1 MSIQKIEKRDGSI
14 VDFDKNKIVNA
25 ILKAM
30 TSIGSIDEKEANN
43 VATQVVRELNKMN
56 KATPA
61 VEDIQDVVEEKLMK
75 KLPKVAKEYITY
87 RNKRNVIRNRKST
100 TMVNIKKIL
109 NCSNVQ
115 NSNANIDEYSFGG
128 RKNESAN
135 LIQKEI
141 ALNDLIDPEIAE
153 AHNEGRLYIHDLSEY
168 TIGEHNCLFADIP
181 RLLANGFEARNG
193 DVRPASCFAT
203 ACQLLAVIFQIQS
216 QCQFGG
222 VADNAIDRH
231 LAPYVRK
238 SFLKHYKY
246 GLHWFGNP
254 DDWTE
259 FAAKYAGKLTT
270 ASISAEWNIF
280 KDFNRLA
287 YMYAMESLEREGLQS
302 TQALYHNLNTL
313 ESRAGS
319 QVPFT
324 SINFGLDTSFEGRKV
339 TEWCL
344 KASIDGIGKNHSTS
358 IFPISIFVNKK
369 EVNDRQYTPN
379 YDLKRLAIK
388 SLSKRIYPNFANG
401 DWISNSADMHPFK
414 FINKKYEPEKAS
426 SSLPIVRVDY
436 DYTDSRVSHTQE
448 YMTIAL
454 EDLIK
459 KSIENGV
466 EVIADSKNHQ
476 VVLKYVNQK
485 HRVLINDIETGYNN
499 DYARSKGDCFT
510 KLNYICYTI
519 NKLGEPEDIYITTES
534 SGYDINRKN
543 ISEFANVALAHVSYP
558 KPIYNPDTEMATMGC
573 RTLLGYDINGMGFN
587 KLGRGNVTPIT
598 INLPY
603 IGIEYGICLG
613 ERKEADE
620 EGFFK
625 ELNHMLDLATKE
637 LLDRYKYICSQSI
650 RAGSFMYANG
660 TIADADKSVSMNEI
674 EGSMKH
680 GTNALG
686 FIGLANTCYAM
697 FGEYFH
703 KDKRALEF
711 AKKVVRTIYDRAKYN
726 TEYYHLNFSAYSSP
740 VESACYTLATKLQKK
755 FGKIKNVCDRDYL
768 TNSCHIPVYETIDI
782 RTKIDI
788 ESNFTWMS
796 TGGCITYVELNSG
809 VMNNP
814 RAVEKIINYAMN
826 NERIPYFAINFPID
840 TCNECGFSGEIEE
853 TCPVCSSDDIKRL
866 RRVTGYIT
874 TDYRKFNKG
883 KISETNDRKK
893 HALYEA
899 YGE

>member
-1 MSIQKIEKRDGSI
+1 MAIKKIEKRDGSI
-14 VDFDKNKIVNA
+14 VDFNKDKITNA

-30 TSIGSIDEKEANN
+30 KSVDMVDEKEASN
-43 VATQVVRELNKMN
+43 VTTQVVKEVN
-56 KATPA
+56 KANKSIPG
-61 VEDIQDVVEEKLMK
+61 VEDIQDIVEEKLMK

-87 RNKRNVIRNRKST
+87 RNQRNIIRNRKSA
-100 TMVNIKKIL
+100 TMINIKKIL

-141 ALNDLIDPEIAE
+141 ALNDLIDPEITE
-153 AHNEGRLYIHDLSEY
+153 AYNEGRLYIHDLSEY

-193 DVRPASCFAT
+193 DVRPASCFST

-238 SFLKHYKY
+238 SFIKHYKN

-254 DDWTE
+254 GDWDTFTANHE
-259 FAAKYAGKLTT
+259 FNIET

-280 KDFNRLA
+280 KAFNRMA
-287 YMYAMESLEREGLQS
+287 YMFAMESLEKEGLQS

-369 EVNDRQYTPN
+369 EVNDRVYTPN
-379 YDLKRLAIK
+379 YDLKKLAIK
-388 SLSKRIYPNFANG
+388 SLTKRIYPNFANG
-401 DWISNSADMHPFK
+401 DWISNKADLHPIK
-414 FINKKYEPEKAS
+414 FINKEYEAADSNDEVT
-426 SSLPIVRVDY
+426 IRIDFDY
-436 DYTDSRVSHTQE
+436 MDKLKKKTVEEHTTLGAFIKKVIARNNADVVANHKE
-448 YMTIAL
+448 VTIKFVNHK
-454 EDLIK
+454 DRFLIK
-459 KSIENGV
+459 
-466 EVIADSKNHQ
+466 DSNCS
-476 VVLKYVNQK
+476 
-485 HRVLINDIETGYNN
+485 NN
-499 DYARSKGDCFT
+499 DYNRRENDHYT
-510 KLNYICYTI
+510 RLYYIHYTI
-519 NKLGEPEDIYITTES
+519 NDFGNIEKIYITTES
-534 SGYDINRKN
+534 AGYDIHKKH
-543 ISEFANVALAHVSYP
+543 ISDYSDLAVIHVSYP
-558 KPIYNPDTEMATMGC
+558 NPKWNYNPDTEMATMGC
-573 RTLLGYDINGMGFN
+573 RTLIGNDVNGMGYN
-587 KLGRGNVTPIT
+587 KLGRGNVTPVT

-603 IGIEYGICLG
+603 IGIEHGICLG
-613 ERKEADE
+613 ERDTPDE

-650 RAGSFMYANG
+650 KAGSFMYNNG
-660 TIADADKSVSMNEI
+660 TIADSDKALFFGVKE
-674 EGSMKH
+674 SMKH
-680 GTNALG
+680 GSQALG
-686 FIGLANTCYAM
+686 YIGLANACYAM
-697 FGEYFH
+697 YGKYFH
-703 KDKRALEF
+703 QDKKVMEF
-711 AKKVVRTIYDRAKYN
+711 AKKVIKTIYDRAKVN
-726 TEYYHLNFSAYSSP
+726 TEKYQLNFSAYSSP
-740 VESACYTLATKLQKK
+740 AESTCFTLASKLQKK

-768 TNSCHIPVYETIDI
+768 TNSCHVPVYENISI
-782 RTKIDI
+782 RDKIDV
-788 ESNFTWMS
+788 ESNFTWMC
-796 TGGCITYVELNSG
+796 TGGCITYTELNSG
-809 VMNNP
+809 VINNP

-840 TCNECGFSGEIEE
+840 TCNHCGFSGEIEE
-853 TCPVCSSDDIKRL
+853 HCPACGSDDIKRL

-883 KISETNDRKK
+883 KISETNDRVK
-893 HALYEA
+893 HTL
-899 YGE
+899 

>member
-1 MSIQKIEKRDGSI
+1 MAIKKIEKRDGSI
-14 VDFDKNKIVNA
+14 VDFNKDKITNA

-30 TSIGSIDEKEANN
+30 KSVDMVDEKEASN
-43 VATQVVRELNKMN
+43 VTTQVVKEVNKDN
-56 KATPA
+56 KSIPG
-61 VEDIQDVVEEKLMK
+61 VEDIQDIVEEKLMK

-87 RNKRNVIRNRKST
+87 RNQRNIIRNRKSA
-100 TMVNIKKIL
+100 TMINIKKIL

-141 ALNDLIDPEIAE
+141 ALNDLIDPEITE
-153 AHNEGRLYIHDLSEY
+153 AYNEGRLYIHDLSEY

-193 DVRPASCFAT
+193 DVRPASCFST

-238 SFLKHYKY
+238 SFIKHYKN

-254 DDWTE
+254 GDWDTFTANHE
-259 FAAKYAGKLTT
+259 FNIET

-280 KDFNRLA
+280 KAFNRMA
-287 YMYAMESLEREGLQS
+287 YMFAMESLEKEGLQS

-369 EVNDRQYTPN
+369 EVNDRVYTPN
-379 YDLKRLAIK
+379 YDLKKLAIK
-388 SLSKRIYPNFANG
+388 SLTKRIYPNFANG
-401 DWISNSADMHPFK
+401 DWVSNKADLHPIK
-414 FINKKYEPEKAS
+414 FINKEYEAADSNDEVM
-426 SSLPIVRVDY
+426 IRTDFDY
-436 DYTDSRVSHTQE
+436 MDKLKKKTVEEHTTLGAFIKKVIARNNADVIANHKE
-448 YMTIAL
+448 VTIKFVNHK
-454 EDLIK
+454 DRFLIK
-459 KSIENGV
+459 
-466 EVIADSKNHQ
+466 DSNCS
-476 VVLKYVNQK
+476 
-485 HRVLINDIETGYNN
+485 NN
-499 DYARSKGDCFT
+499 DYNRRENDHYT
-510 KLNYICYTI
+510 RLYYIHYTI
-519 NKLGEPEDIYITTES
+519 NDFGNIEKIYITTES
-534 SGYDINRKN
+534 AGYDIHKKH
-543 ISEFANVALAHVSYP
+543 ITDYSDLAVIHVSYP
-558 KPIYNPDTEMATMGC
+558 NPKWNYNPDTEMATMGC
-573 RTLLGYDINGMGFN
+573 RTLIGNDVNGMGYN
-587 KLGRGNVTPIT
+587 KLGRGNVTPVT

-603 IGIEYGICLG
+603 IGIEHGICLG
-613 ERKEADE
+613 ERDTPDE

-625 ELNHMLDLATKE
+625 DLNHMLDLATKE

-650 RAGSFMYANG
+650 KAGSFMYNNG
-660 TIADADKSVSMNEI
+660 TIADSDKALFFGVKE
-674 EGSMKH
+674 SMKH
-680 GTNALG
+680 GSQALG
-686 FIGLANTCYAM
+686 YIGLANACYAM
-697 FGEYFH
+697 YGKYFH
-703 KDKRALEF
+703 QDKKVMEF
-711 AKKVVRTIYDRAKYN
+711 AKKVIKTIYDRAKEN
-726 TEYYHLNFSAYSSP
+726 TEKYQLNFSAYATPS
-740 VESACYTLATKLQKK
+740 ESTCYTLATKLQKK

-768 TNSCHIPVYETIDI
+768 TNSCHVPVYENISI
-782 RTKIDI
+782 RDKIDT
-788 ESNFTWMS
+788 ESNFTWMC
-796 TGGCITYVELNSG
+796 TGGCITYIELNSG
-809 VMNNP
+809 VINNP

-840 TCNECGFSGEIEE
+840 TCNHCGFSGEIEE
-853 TCPVCSSDDIKRL
+853 HCPACGSDDIKRL

-883 KISETNDRKK
+883 KISETNDRVK
-893 HALYEA
+893 HTL
-899 YGE
+899 

>member
-1 MSIQKIEKRDGSI
+1 MAIKKIEKRDGSI
-14 VDFDKNKIVNA
+14 VDFNKDKITNA

-30 TSIGSIDEKEANN
+30 KSVDMVDEKEASN
-43 VATQVVRELNKMN
+43 VTTQVVKEVN
-56 KATPA
+56 KANKSIPG
-61 VEDIQDVVEEKLMK
+61 VEDIQDIVEEKLMK

-87 RNKRNVIRNRKST
+87 RNQRNIIRNRKSA
-100 TMVNIKKIL
+100 TMINIKKIL

-141 ALNDLIDPEIAE
+141 ALNDLIDPEITE
-153 AHNEGRLYIHDLSEY
+153 AYNEGRLYIHDLSEY

-238 SFLKHYKY
+238 SFIKHYKN

-254 DDWTE
+254 GDWDTFTANHE
-259 FAAKYAGKLTT
+259 FNIET

-280 KDFNRLA
+280 KAFNRMA
-287 YMYAMESLEREGLQS
+287 YMFAMESLEKEGLQS

-369 EVNDRQYTPN
+369 EVNDRVYTPN
-379 YDLKRLAIK
+379 YDLKKLAIK
-388 SLSKRIYPNFANG
+388 SLTKRIYPNFANG
-401 DWISNSADMHPFK
+401 DWISNKADLHPIK
-414 FINKKYEPEKAS
+414 FINKEYEAADSNDEVT
-426 SSLPIVRVDY
+426 IRIDFDY
-436 DYTDSRVSHTQE
+436 MDKLKKKTVEEHTTLSAFIKKVIACNNADVIANHKE
-448 YMTIAL
+448 VTIKFVNHK
-454 EDLIK
+454 DRFLIK
-459 KSIENGV
+459 
-466 EVIADSKNHQ
+466 DSNCS
-476 VVLKYVNQK
+476 
-485 HRVLINDIETGYNN
+485 NN
-499 DYARSKGDCFT
+499 DYNRRENDHYT
-510 KLNYICYTI
+510 RLYYIHYTI
-519 NKLGEPEDIYITTES
+519 NDFGNIEKIYITTES
-534 SGYDINRKN
+534 AGYDIHKKH
-543 ISEFANVALAHVSYP
+543 ITDYSDLAVIHVSYP
-558 KPIYNPDTEMATMGC
+558 NPKWNYNPDTEMATMGC
-573 RTLLGYDINGMGFN
+573 RTLIGNDVNGMGYN
-587 KLGRGNVTPIT
+587 KLGRGNVTPVT

-603 IGIEYGICLG
+603 IGIEHGICLG
-613 ERKEADE
+613 ERDTPDE

-650 RAGSFMYANG
+650 KAGSFMYNNG
-660 TIADADKSVSMNEI
+660 TIADSDKALFFGVKE
-674 EGSMKH
+674 SMKH
-680 GTNALG
+680 GSQALG
-686 FIGLANTCYAM
+686 YIGLANACYAM
-697 FGEYFH
+697 YGKYFH
-703 KDKRALEF
+703 QDKKVMEF
-711 AKKVVRTIYDRAKYN
+711 AKKVIKTIYDRAKEN
-726 TEYYHLNFSAYSSP
+726 TEKYHLNFSAYSSP
-740 VESACYTLATKLQKK
+740 SESTCYTLATKLQKK

-768 TNSCHIPVYETIDI
+768 TNSCHVPVYENISI
-782 RTKIDI
+782 RNKIDT
-788 ESNFTWMS
+788 ESNFTWMC
-796 TGGCITYVELNSG
+796 TGGCITYIELNSG
-809 VMNNP
+809 VINNP

-840 TCNECGFSGEIEE
+840 TCNHCGFSGEIEE
-853 TCPVCSSDDIKRL
+853 HCPACGSDDIKRL

-883 KISETNDRKK
+883 KISETNDRVK
-893 HALYEA
+893 HTL
-899 YGE
+899 

>member
-1 MSIQKIEKRDGSI
+1 MAIKKIEKRDGSI
-14 VDFDKNKIVNA
+14 VDFNKDKITNA

-30 TSIGSIDEKEANN
+30 KSVDMVDEKEASN
-43 VATQVVRELNKMN
+43 VTTQVVKEVN
-56 KATPA
+56 KANKSIPG
-61 VEDIQDVVEEKLMK
+61 VEDIQDIVEEKLMK

-87 RNKRNVIRNRKST
+87 RNQRNIIRNRKSA
-100 TMVNIKKIL
+100 TMINIKKIL

-141 ALNDLIDPEIAE
+141 ALNDLIDPEITE
-153 AHNEGRLYIHDLSEY
+153 AYNEGRLYIHDLSEY

-193 DVRPASCFAT
+193 DVRPASCFST

-238 SFLKHYKY
+238 SFIKHYKN

-254 DDWTE
+254 GDWDTFTANHE
-259 FAAKYAGKLTT
+259 FNIET

-280 KDFNRLA
+280 KAFNRMA
-287 YMYAMESLEREGLQS
+287 YMFAMESLEKEGLQS

-369 EVNDRQYTPN
+369 EVNDRVYTPN
-379 YDLKRLAIK
+379 YDLKKLAIK
-388 SLSKRIYPNFANG
+388 SLTKRIYPNFANG
-401 DWISNSADMHPFK
+401 DWISNKADLHPIK
-414 FINKKYEPEKAS
+414 FINKEYEAADSNDEVM
-426 SSLPIVRVDY
+426 IRTDFDY
-436 DYTDSRVSHTQE
+436 MDKLKKKTVEEHTTLGAFIKKVIARNNADVIANHKE
-448 YMTIAL
+448 VTIKFVNHK
-454 EDLIK
+454 DRFLIK
-459 KSIENGV
+459 
-466 EVIADSKNHQ
+466 DSNCS
-476 VVLKYVNQK
+476 
-485 HRVLINDIETGYNN
+485 NN
-499 DYARSKGDCFT
+499 DYNRRENDHYT
-510 KLNYICYTI
+510 RLYYIHYTI
-519 NKLGEPEDIYITTES
+519 NDFGNIEKIYITTES
-534 SGYDINRKN
+534 AGYDIHKKH
-543 ISEFANVALAHVSYP
+543 ITDYSDLAVIHVSYP
-558 KPIYNPDTEMATMGC
+558 NPKWNYNPDTEMATMGC
-573 RTLLGYDINGMGFN
+573 RTLIGNDVNGMGYN
-587 KLGRGNVTPIT
+587 KLGRGNVTPVT

-603 IGIEYGICLG
+603 IGIEHGICLG
-613 ERKEADE
+613 ERDTPDE

-625 ELNHMLDLATKE
+625 DLNHMLDLATKE

-650 RAGSFMYANG
+650 KAGSFMYNNG
-660 TIADADKSVSMNEI
+660 TIADSDKALFFGVKE
-674 EGSMKH
+674 SMKH
-680 GTNALG
+680 GSQALG
-686 FIGLANTCYAM
+686 YIGLANACYAM
-697 FGEYFH
+697 YGKYFH
-703 KDKRALEF
+703 QDKKVMEF
-711 AKKVVRTIYDRAKYN
+711 AKKVIKTIYDRAKEN
-726 TEYYHLNFSAYSSP
+726 TEKYQLNFSAYATPS
-740 VESACYTLATKLQKK
+740 ESTCYTLATKLQKK

-768 TNSCHIPVYETIDI
+768 TNSCHVPVYENISI
-782 RTKIDI
+782 RDKIDT
-788 ESNFTWMS
+788 ESNFTWMC
-796 TGGCITYVELNSG
+796 TGGCITYIELNSG
-809 VMNNP
+809 VINNP

-840 TCNECGFSGEIEE
+840 TCNHCGFSGEIEE
-853 TCPVCSSDDIKRL
+853 HCPACGSDDIKRL

-883 KISETNDRKK
+883 KISETNDRVK
-893 HALYEA
+893 HTL
-899 YGE
+899 

>member
-1 MSIQKIEKRDGSI
+1 MAIKKIEKRDGSI
-14 VDFDKNKIVNA
+14 VDFNKDKITNA

-30 TSIGSIDEKEANN
+30 KSVDMVDEKEASN
-43 VATQVVRELNKMN
+43 VTTQVVKEVN
-56 KATPA
+56 KANKSIPG
-61 VEDIQDVVEEKLMK
+61 VEDIQDIVEEKLMK

-87 RNKRNVIRNRKST
+87 RNQRNIIRNRKSA
-100 TMVNIKKIL
+100 TMINIKKIL

-141 ALNDLIDPEIAE
+141 ALNDLIDPEITE
-153 AHNEGRLYIHDLSEY
+153 AYNEGRLYIHDLSEY

-238 SFLKHYKY
+238 SFIKHYKN

-254 DDWTE
+254 GDWDTFTANHE
-259 FAAKYAGKLTT
+259 FNIET

-280 KDFNRLA
+280 KAFNRMA
-287 YMYAMESLEREGLQS
+287 YMFAMESLEKEGLQS

-369 EVNDRQYTPN
+369 EVNDRVYTPN
-379 YDLKRLAIK
+379 YDLKKLAIK
-388 SLSKRIYPNFANG
+388 SLTKRIYPNFANG
-401 DWISNSADMHPFK
+401 DWVSNKADLHPIK
-414 FINKKYEPEKAS
+414 FINKEYEAADSNDEVMIRTDFDYMDKLKKKTVEEHTTLGAF
-426 SSLPIVRVDY
+426 IKKVIACNNVD
-436 DYTDSRVSHTQE
+436 VIANHKE
-448 YMTIAL
+448 VTIKFVNHK
-454 EDLIK
+454 DRFLIK
-459 KSIENGV
+459 
-466 EVIADSKNHQ
+466 DSNCS
-476 VVLKYVNQK
+476 
-485 HRVLINDIETGYNN
+485 NN
-499 DYARSKGDCFT
+499 DYNRRENDHYT
-510 KLNYICYTI
+510 RLYYIHYTI
-519 NKLGEPEDIYITTES
+519 NDFGNIEKIYITTES
-534 SGYDINRKN
+534 AGYDIHKKH
-543 ISEFANVALAHVSYP
+543 ISDYSDLAVIHVSYP
-558 KPIYNPDTEMATMGC
+558 NPKWNYNPDTEMATMGC
-573 RTLLGYDINGMGFN
+573 RTLIGNDVNGMGYN
-587 KLGRGNVTPIT
+587 KLGRGNVTPVT

-603 IGIEYGICLG
+603 IGIEHGICLG
-613 ERKEADE
+613 ERDTPDE

-650 RAGSFMYANG
+650 KAGSFMYNNG
-660 TIADADKSVSMNEI
+660 TIADSDKALFFGVKE
-674 EGSMKH
+674 SMKH
-680 GTNALG
+680 GSQALG
-686 FIGLANTCYAM
+686 YIGLANACYAM
-697 FGEYFH
+697 YGKYFH
-703 KDKRALEF
+703 QDKKVMEF
-711 AKKVVRTIYDRAKYN
+711 AKKVIKTIYDRAKEN
-726 TEYYHLNFSAYSSP
+726 TEKYQLNFSAYSSP
-740 VESACYTLATKLQKK
+740 AESTCFTLASKLQKK

-768 TNSCHIPVYETIDI
+768 TNSCHVPVYENISI
-782 RTKIDI
+782 RDKIDA
-788 ESNFTWMS
+788 ESNFTWMC
-796 TGGCITYVELNSG
+796 TGGCITYTELNSG
-809 VMNNP
+809 VINNP

-840 TCNECGFSGEIEE
+840 TCNHCGFSGEIEE
-853 TCPVCSSDDIKRL
+853 HCPACGSDDIKRL

-883 KISETNDRKK
+883 KISETNDRVK
-893 HALYEA
+893 HTL
-899 YGE
+899 

>member
-1 MSIQKIEKRDGSI
+1 MAIKKIEKRDGSI
-14 VDFDKNKIVNA
+14 VDFNKDKITNA

-30 TSIGSIDEKEANN
+30 KSVDMVDEKEASN
-43 VATQVVRELNKMN
+43 VTTQVVKEVN
-56 KATPA
+56 KANKSIPG
-61 VEDIQDVVEEKLMK
+61 VEDIQDIVEEKLMK

-87 RNKRNVIRNRKST
+87 RNQRNIIRNRKSA
-100 TMVNIKKIL
+100 TMINIKKIL

-141 ALNDLIDPEIAE
+141 ALNDLIDPEITE
-153 AHNEGRLYIHDLSEY
+153 AYNEGRLYIHDLSEY

-238 SFLKHYKY
+238 SFIKHYKN

-254 DDWTE
+254 GDWDTFTANHE
-259 FAAKYAGKLTT
+259 FNIET

-280 KDFNRLA
+280 KAFNRMA
-287 YMYAMESLEREGLQS
+287 YMFAMESLEKEGLQS

-369 EVNDRQYTPN
+369 EVNDRVYTPN
-379 YDLKRLAIK
+379 YDLKKLAIK
-388 SLSKRIYPNFANG
+388 SLTKRIYPNFANG
-401 DWISNSADMHPFK
+401 DWVSNKADLHPIK
-414 FINKKYEPEKAS
+414 FINKEYEAADSNDEVMIRTDFDYMNKLKKKTVEEHTTLGAFIKKVIARNNAD
-426 SSLPIVRVDY
+426 IVANHKEV
-436 DYTDSRVSHTQE
+436 
-448 YMTIAL
+448 TIKFVNHK
-454 EDLIK
+454 DRFLIK
-459 KSIENGV
+459 
-466 EVIADSKNHQ
+466 DSNCS
-476 VVLKYVNQK
+476 
-485 HRVLINDIETGYNN
+485 NN
-499 DYARSKGDCFT
+499 DYNRRENDHYT
-510 KLNYICYTI
+510 RLYYIHYTI
-519 NKLGEPEDIYITTES
+519 NDFSNIEKIYITTES
-534 SGYDINRKN
+534 AGYDIHKKH
-543 ISEFANVALAHVSYP
+543 ISDYSDLAVIHVSYP
-558 KPIYNPDTEMATMGC
+558 NPKWNYNPDTEMATMGC
-573 RTLLGYDINGMGFN
+573 RTLIGNDVNGMGYN
-587 KLGRGNVTPIT
+587 KLGRGNVTPVT

-603 IGIEYGICLG
+603 IGIEHGICLG
-613 ERKEADE
+613 ERDTPDE

-650 RAGSFMYANG
+650 KAGSFMYNNG
-660 TIADADKSVSMNEI
+660 TIADSDKALFFGVKE
-674 EGSMKH
+674 SMKH
-680 GTNALG
+680 GSQALG
-686 FIGLANTCYAM
+686 YIGLANACYAM
-697 FGEYFH
+697 YGKYFH
-703 KDKRALEF
+703 QDKKVMEF
-711 AKKVVRTIYDRAKYN
+711 AKKVIKTIYDRAKEN
-726 TEYYHLNFSAYSSP
+726 TEKYHLNFSAYSSP
-740 VESACYTLATKLQKK
+740 SESTCYTLATKLQKK

-768 TNSCHIPVYETIDI
+768 TNSCHVPVYENISI
-782 RTKIDI
+782 RDKIDT
-788 ESNFTWMS
+788 ESNFTWMC
-796 TGGCITYVELNSG
+796 TGGCITYIELNSG
-809 VMNNP
+809 VINNP

-840 TCNECGFSGEIEE
+840 TCNHCGFSGEIEE
-853 TCPVCSSDDIKRL
+853 HCPACGSDDIKRL

-883 KISETNDRKK
+883 KISETNDRVK
-893 HALYEA
+893 HTL
-899 YGE
+899 

>member
-1 MSIQKIEKRDGSI
+1 MAIKKIEKRDGSI
-14 VDFDKNKIVNA
+14 VDFNKDKITNA

-30 TSIGSIDEKEANN
+30 KSVDMVDEKEASN
-43 VATQVVRELNKMN
+43 VTTQVVKEVN
-56 KATPA
+56 KANKSIPG
-61 VEDIQDVVEEKLMK
+61 VEDIQDIVEEKLMK

-87 RNKRNVIRNRKST
+87 RNQRNIIRNRKSA
-100 TMVNIKKIL
+100 TMINIKKIL

-141 ALNDLIDPEIAE
+141 ALNDLIDPEITE
-153 AHNEGRLYIHDLSEY
+153 AYNEGRLYIHDLSEY

-238 SFLKHYKY
+238 SFIKHYKN

-254 DDWTE
+254 GDWDTFTANHE
-259 FAAKYAGKLTT
+259 FNIET

-280 KDFNRLA
+280 KAFNRMA
-287 YMYAMESLEREGLQS
+287 YMFAMESLEKEGLQS

-369 EVNDRQYTPN
+369 EVNDRVYTPN
-379 YDLKRLAIK
+379 YDLKKLAIK
-388 SLSKRIYPNFANG
+388 SLTKRIYPNFANG
-401 DWISNSADMHPFK
+401 DWVSNKADLHPIK
-414 FINKKYEPEKAS
+414 FINKEYEAADSNDEVM
-426 SSLPIVRVDY
+426 IRIDFDY
-436 DYTDSRVSHTQE
+436 MDKLKKKTVEEHTTLGAFIKKVIARNNADVIANHKE
-448 YMTIAL
+448 VTIKFVNHK
-454 EDLIK
+454 DRFLIK
-459 KSIENGV
+459 
-466 EVIADSKNHQ
+466 DSNCS
-476 VVLKYVNQK
+476 
-485 HRVLINDIETGYNN
+485 NN
-499 DYARSKGDCFT
+499 DYNRRENDHYT
-510 KLNYICYTI
+510 RLYYIHYTI
-519 NKLGEPEDIYITTES
+519 NDFGNIEKIYITTES
-534 SGYDINRKN
+534 AGYDIHKKH
-543 ISEFANVALAHVSYP
+543 ISDYSDLAVIHVSYP
-558 KPIYNPDTEMATMGC
+558 NPKWNYNPDTEMATMGC
-573 RTLLGYDINGMGFN
+573 RTLIGNDVNGMGYN
-587 KLGRGNVTPIT
+587 KLGRGNVTPVT

-603 IGIEYGICLG
+603 IGIEHGICLG
-613 ERKEADE
+613 ERDTPDE

-650 RAGSFMYANG
+650 KAGSFMYNNG
-660 TIADADKSVSMNEI
+660 TIADSDKALFFGVKE
-674 EGSMKH
+674 SMKH
-680 GTNALG
+680 GSQALG
-686 FIGLANTCYAM
+686 YIGLANACYAM
-697 FGEYFH
+697 YGKYFH
-703 KDKRALEF
+703 QDKKVMEF
-711 AKKVVRTIYDRAKYN
+711 AKKVIKTIYERAKEN
-726 TEYYHLNFSAYSSP
+726 TEKYHLNFSAYSSP
-740 VESACYTLATKLQKK
+740 AESTCFTLASKLQKK

-768 TNSCHIPVYETIDI
+768 TNSCHVPVYENISI
-782 RTKIDI
+782 RDKIDV
-788 ESNFTWMS
+788 ESNFTWMC
-796 TGGCITYVELNSG
+796 TGGCITYTELNSG
-809 VMNNP
+809 VINNP

-840 TCNECGFSGEIEE
+840 TCNHCGFSGEIEE
-853 TCPVCSSDDIKRL
+853 HCPACGSDDIKRL

-883 KISETNDRKK
+883 KISETNDRVK
-893 HALYEA
+893 HTL
-899 YGE
+899 

>member
-1 MSIQKIEKRDGSI
+1 MAIKKIEKRDGSI
-14 VDFDKNKIVNA
+14 VDFNKDKITNA

-30 TSIGSIDEKEANN
+30 KSVDMVDEKEASN
-43 VATQVVRELNKMN
+43 VTTQVVKEVNKDN
-56 KATPA
+56 KSIPG
-61 VEDIQDVVEEKLMK
+61 VEDIQDIVEEKLMK

-87 RNKRNVIRNRKST
+87 RNQRNIIRNRKSA
-100 TMVNIKKIL
+100 TMINIKKIL

-141 ALNDLIDPEIAE
+141 ALNDLIDPEITE
-153 AHNEGRLYIHDLSEY
+153 AYNEGRLYIHDLSEY

-238 SFLKHYKY
+238 SFIKHYKN

-254 DDWTE
+254 GDWDTFTANHE
-259 FAAKYAGKLTT
+259 FNIET

-280 KDFNRLA
+280 KAFNRMA
-287 YMYAMESLEREGLQS
+287 YMFAMESLEKEGLQS

-369 EVNDRQYTPN
+369 EVNDRVYTPN
-379 YDLKRLAIK
+379 YDLKKLAIK
-388 SLSKRIYPNFANG
+388 SLTKRIYPNFANG
-401 DWISNSADMHPFK
+401 DWVSNKADLHPIK
-414 FINKKYEPEKAS
+414 FINKEYEAADSNDEVM
-426 SSLPIVRVDY
+426 IRTDFDY
-436 DYTDSRVSHTQE
+436 MDKLKKKTVEEHTTLGAFIKKVIARNNADVIANHKE
-448 YMTIAL
+448 VTIKFVNHK
-454 EDLIK
+454 DRFLIK
-459 KSIENGV
+459 
-466 EVIADSKNHQ
+466 DSNCS
-476 VVLKYVNQK
+476 
-485 HRVLINDIETGYNN
+485 NN
-499 DYARSKGDCFT
+499 DYNRRENDHYT
-510 KLNYICYTI
+510 RLYYIHYTI
-519 NKLGEPEDIYITTES
+519 NDFGNIEKIYITTES
-534 SGYDINRKN
+534 AGYDIHKKH
-543 ISEFANVALAHVSYP
+543 ITDYSDLAVIHVSYP
-558 KPIYNPDTEMATMGC
+558 NPKWNYNPDTEMATMGC
-573 RTLLGYDINGMGFN
+573 RTLIGNDVNGMGYN
-587 KLGRGNVTPIT
+587 KLGRGNVTPVT

-603 IGIEYGICLG
+603 IGIEHGICLG
-613 ERKEADE
+613 ERDTPDE

-650 RAGSFMYANG
+650 KAGSFMYNNG
-660 TIADADKSVSMNEI
+660 TIADSDKALFFGVKE
-674 EGSMKH
+674 SMKH
-680 GTNALG
+680 GSQALG
-686 FIGLANTCYAM
+686 YIGLANACYAM
-697 FGEYFH
+697 YGKYFH
-703 KDKRALEF
+703 QDKKVMEF
-711 AKKVVRTIYDRAKYN
+711 AKKVIKTIYDRAKEN
-726 TEYYHLNFSAYSSP
+726 TEKYHLNFSAYSSP
-740 VESACYTLATKLQKK
+740 AESTCFTLASKLQKK

-768 TNSCHIPVYETIDI
+768 TNSCHVPVYENISI
-782 RTKIDI
+782 RDKIDV
-788 ESNFTWMS
+788 ESNFTWMC
-796 TGGCITYVELNSG
+796 TGGCITYTELNSG
-809 VMNNP
+809 VINNP

-840 TCNECGFSGEIEE
+840 TCNHCGFSGEIEE
-853 TCPVCSSDDIKRL
+853 HCPACGSDDIKRL

-883 KISETNDRKK
+883 KISETNDRVK
-893 HALYEA
+893 HTL
-899 YGE
+899 

>member
-1 MSIQKIEKRDGSI
+1 MAIKKIEKRDGSI
-14 VDFDKNKIVNA
+14 VDFNKDKITNA

-30 TSIGSIDEKEANN
+30 KSVDMVDEKEASN
-43 VATQVVRELNKMN
+43 VATQVVKEVNKTN
-56 KATPA
+56 KSIPG
-61 VEDIQDVVEEKLMK
+61 VEDIQDIVEEKLMK

-87 RNKRNVIRNRKST
+87 RNQRNIIRNRKSS
-100 TMVNIKKIL
+100 TMINIKKIL

-141 ALNDLIDPEIAE
+141 ALNDLIDPEITE
-153 AHNEGRLYIHDLSEY
+153 AYNEGRLYIHDLSEY

-193 DVRPASCFAT
+193 DVRPASCFST

-238 SFLKHYKY
+238 SFIKHYKN

-254 DDWTE
+254 GDWDTFTANHE
-259 FAAKYAGKLTT
+259 FNIET

-280 KDFNRLA
+280 KAFNRMA
-287 YMYAMESLEREGLQS
+287 YMFAMESLEKEGLQS

-369 EVNDRQYTPN
+369 EVNDRVYTPN
-379 YDLKRLAIK
+379 YDLKKLAIK
-388 SLSKRIYPNFANG
+388 SLTKRIYPNFANG
-401 DWISNSADMHPFK
+401 DWISNKADLHPIK
-414 FINKKYEPEKAS
+414 FINKEYEAAGSNDEVT
-426 SSLPIVRVDY
+426 IRIDFDY
-436 DYTDSRVSHTQE
+436 MDKLKKK
-448 YMTIAL
+448 TIEEQTTLGAFIKKVIARNNADVIANHK
-454 EDLIK
+454 EVTIKFVNHKDRFLIK
-459 KSIENGV
+459 
-466 EVIADSKNHQ
+466 DSNCS
-476 VVLKYVNQK
+476 
-485 HRVLINDIETGYNN
+485 NN
-499 DYARSKGDCFT
+499 DYNRRENDHYT
-510 KLNYICYTI
+510 RLYYIHYTI
-519 NKLGEPEDIYITTES
+519 NDFGNIEKIYITTES
-534 SGYDINRKN
+534 AGYDIHKKH
-543 ISEFANVALAHVSYP
+543 ISDYSDLAVIHVSYP
-558 KPIYNPDTEMATMGC
+558 NPKWNYNPDTEMATMGC
-573 RTLLGYDINGMGFN
+573 RTLIGNDVNGMGYN
-587 KLGRGNVTPIT
+587 KLGRGNVTPVT

-603 IGIEYGICLG
+603 IGIEHGICLG
-613 ERKEADE
+613 ERDTPDE

-625 ELNHMLDLATKE
+625 DLNHMLNLATKE

-650 RAGSFMYANG
+650 KAGSFMYHNG
-660 TIADADKSVSMNEI
+660 TIADSDKALFFGVKE
-674 EGSMKH
+674 SMKH
-680 GTNALG
+680 GSEALG
-686 FIGLANTCYAM
+686 YIGLANACYAM
-697 FGEYFH
+697 YGKYFH
-703 KDKRALEF
+703 QDKKAMEF
-711 AKKVVRTIYDRAKYN
+711 AKKVIKTIYDRAKEN
-726 TEYYHLNFSAYSSP
+726 TEKYQLNFSAYATPS
-740 VESACYTLATKLQKK
+740 ESTCYTLATKLQKK

-768 TNSCHIPVYETIDI
+768 TNSCHVPVYENISI
-782 RTKIDI
+782 RDKIDV
-788 ESNFTWMS
+788 ESNFTWMC
-796 TGGCITYVELNSG
+796 TGGCITYIELNSG
-809 VMNNP
+809 VINNP

-840 TCNECGFSGEIEE
+840 TCNHCGFSGEIEE
-853 TCPVCSSDDIKRL
+853 HCPACGSDDIKRL

-883 KISETNDRKK
+883 KISETNDRVK
-893 HALYEA
+893 HTL
-899 YGE
+899 

>member
-1 MSIQKIEKRDGSI
+1 MAIKKIEKRDGSI
-14 VDFDKNKIVNA
+14 VDFNKDKITNA

-30 TSIGSIDEKEANN
+30 KSVDMVDEKEASN
-43 VATQVVRELNKMN
+43 VTTQVVKEVN
-56 KATPA
+56 KANKSIPG
-61 VEDIQDVVEEKLMK
+61 VEDIQDIVEEKLMK

-87 RNKRNVIRNRKST
+87 RNQRNIIRNRKSS
-100 TMVNIKKIL
+100 TMINIKKIL
-109 NCSNVQ
+109 SCSNVQ

-141 ALNDLIDPEIAE
+141 ALNDLIDPEITE
-153 AHNEGRLYIHDLSEY
+153 AYNEGRLYIHDLSEY

-181 RLLANGFEARNG
+181 RLLSNGFEARNG
-193 DVRPASCFAT
+193 DVRPASCFST

-238 SFLKHYKY
+238 SFIKHYKN

-254 DDWTE
+254 GDWDTFTANHE
-259 FAAKYAGKLTT
+259 FNIET

-280 KDFNRLA
+280 KAFNRMA
-287 YMYAMESLEREGLQS
+287 YMFAMESLEKEGLQS

-369 EVNDRQYTPN
+369 EVNDRVYTPN
-379 YDLKRLAIK
+379 YDLKKLAIK
-388 SLSKRIYPNFANG
+388 SLTKRIYPNFANG
-401 DWISNSADMHPFK
+401 DWISNKADLLPVK
-414 FINKKYEPEKAS
+414 FINKEYEAADSNDEVT
-426 SSLPIVRVDY
+426 IRTDFDY
-436 DYTDSRVSHTQE
+436 MDKLKKKTVEEHTTLGTFIKKVIARNNADVVANHKE
-448 YMTIAL
+448 VTIKFVNHK
-454 EDLIK
+454 DRFLIK
-459 KSIENGV
+459 
-466 EVIADSKNHQ
+466 DSNCS
-476 VVLKYVNQK
+476 
-485 HRVLINDIETGYNN
+485 NN
-499 DYARSKGDCFT
+499 DYNRRENDHYT
-510 KLNYICYTI
+510 RLYYIHYTI
-519 NKLGEPEDIYITTES
+519 NDFGNIEKIYITTES
-534 SGYDINRKN
+534 AGYDIHKKH
-543 ISEFANVALAHVSYP
+543 ISDYSDLAVIHVSYP
-558 KPIYNPDTEMATMGC
+558 NPKWNYNPDTEMATMGC
-573 RTLLGYDINGMGFN
+573 RTLIGNDVNGMGYN
-587 KLGRGNVTPIT
+587 KLGRGNVTPVT

-603 IGIEYGICLG
+603 IGIEHGICLG
-613 ERKEADE
+613 ERNTPDE

-650 RAGSFMYANG
+650 KAGSFMYHNG
-660 TIADADKSVSMNEI
+660 TIADSDKALFFGVKE
-674 EGSMKH
+674 SMKH
-680 GTNALG
+680 GSQALG
-686 FIGLANTCYAM
+686 YIGLANACYAM
-697 FGEYFH
+697 YGKYFH
-703 KDKRALEF
+703 QDKKAMEF
-711 AKKVVRTIYDRAKYN
+711 AKKVIKTIYERAKEN
-726 TEYYHLNFSAYSSP
+726 TEKYHLNFSAYSSP
-740 VESACYTLATKLQKK
+740 AESTCFTLASKLQKK

-768 TNSCHIPVYETIDI
+768 TNSCHVPVYENISI
-782 RTKIDI
+782 RDKIDV
-788 ESNFTWMS
+788 ESNFTWMC
-796 TGGCITYVELNSG
+796 TGGCITYTELNSG
-809 VMNNP
+809 VINNP

-840 TCNECGFSGEIEE
+840 TCNHCGFSGEIEE
-853 TCPVCSSDDIKRL
+853 HCPACGSDDIKRL

-883 KISETNDRKK
+883 KISETNDRVK
-893 HALYEA
+893 HTL
-899 YGE
+899 